1 MLYQGT
7 LLLRS
12 AWGFII
18 HQMHQR
24 WWGGVGGTETKVEA
38 VELHFYSQLA
48 VKRGFLGLRKTD
60 AGVHSVD
67 EIKTVFA

>member
-1 MLYQGT
+1 M
-7 LLLRS
+7 
-12 AWGFII
+12 
-18 HQMHQR
+18 
-24 WWGGVGGTETKVEA
+24 GGTETKVEA